1 MEILTYPEYRS
12 FGGAD
17 IDSVTFARLSWLA
30 RKKLKYYTTGVDGYS
45 KLKHAFPVDP
55 DDAESVKRCMCEV
68 VSLLNQ
74 IEAAEQLADAVRGY
88 TETENGLQRK
98 VISRVESGNEAIS
111 YMEGSGISS
120 AIDAAVSDTFA
131 REKLLRDTIRE
142 YLSGVSDANGVN
154 LLFMGRYPHVH

>member
-1 MEILTYPEYRS
+1 MEYITYKEFRS
-12 FGGAD
+12 LSGSD
-17 IDSVTFARLSWLA
+17 IDETSFSRLYWLA
-30 RKKLKYYTTGVDGYS
+30 RKKLNYYTTGVDGYS
-45 KLKHAFPVDP
+45 KLKRAFPTDP
-55 DDAESVKRCMCEV
+55 DDAESVKRCMCKV
-68 VSLLNQ
+68 VSILNQ

-120 AIDAAVSDTFA
+120 AIDAAVTDTFA

-154 LLFMGRYPHVH
+154 LLYMGVYPC